1 MGRVHTIIKSTCSLI
16 FIIHIIQLGFTTLYP
31 ELPDIKSYKKELKDI
46 DFPVSFMV
54 CLNEPNKTNGK
65 FRDFGYNDLYAFFNG
80 ESMFNSSIIG
90 WSGHKRNGLT
100 FESVEGKYYTSLS
113 LETFKYCRELYTIFS

>member
-1 MGRVHTIIKSTCSLI
+1 MI